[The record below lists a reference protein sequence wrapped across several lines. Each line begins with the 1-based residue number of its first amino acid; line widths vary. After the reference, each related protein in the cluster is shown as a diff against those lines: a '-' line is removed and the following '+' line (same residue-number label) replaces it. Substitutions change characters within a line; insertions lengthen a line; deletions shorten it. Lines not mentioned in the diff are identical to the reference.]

1 MVKNLFE
8 VFLGTYNAEPW
19 IERAIHALENQDAEP
34 FTVKIIDNASTD
46 GTINILEKIFNNY
59 KLRNKY
65 VLIKNS
71 KNIGA
76 ISTFLDQLH
85 LFDSEWI
92 LMVHQDDY
100 YHSNHVSTLANQLKS
115 VSNSTSCIFTAM
127 KRINASGEEILA
139 PPTLSSQLSNDR
151 VQNFMLSLQ
160 ISPVNFPAC
169 ALRISDLK
177 KVDTTRH
184 TTAFNDTELLLRLMC
199 ISDFKYLPVETMHY
213 RVFPGNASS
222 STSTKSNDRAVF
234 VGMNEILH
242 SDEFK
247 KLLTSINSK
256 AQFEKLVNAIDQ
268 AIDIR
273 ISSTD
278 LQNLMKNI
286 AAETLIRQKK
296 YEISPISSFLI
307 NSLKSL
313 GLENEASTVNNLT
326 NYSNANVVDLISKG
340 EKSFQDQD
348 IYHLTYSFDKKIKM
362 LGFFSLEL
370 REKIYNQLFRSPI
383 FSLIK
388 RPFVKTWRSSGK
400 VKPGK

>member
-19 IERAIHALENQDAEP
+19 IERAIHALESQDAEP

-46 GTINILEKIFNNY
+46 GTIKILEKIFNDY

-100 YHSNHVSTLANQLKS
+100 YHANHVSTLANQLKA
-115 VSNSTSCIFTAM
+115 VSESTSCVFTAM
-127 KRINASGEEILA
+127 ERINAGSEEILT
-139 PPTLSSQLSNDR
+139 PPTLSSQLSDDR
-151 VQNFMLSLQ
+151 LENFMLSLQ

-213 RVFPGNASS
+213 RIYQGNSAST
-222 STSTKSNDRAVF
+222 TSIKSNERAVF
-234 VGMNEILH
+234 VGMNEIFH

-247 KLLTSINSK
+247 TLLNSIDSK
-256 AQFEKLVNAIDQ
+256 VQYEKLVKAIDQ
-268 AIDIR
+268 AINIR
-273 ISSTD
+273 FTSTD
-278 LQNLMKNI
+278 LKNLMRNI

-296 YEISPISSFLI
+296 YQISPISNFLFE
-307 NSLKSL
+307 SLKSL
-313 GLENEASTVNNLT
+313 NLENEASIVSNLMIR
-326 NYSNANVVDLISKG
+326 SNANVEEMIS
-340 EKSFQDQD
+340 
-348 IYHLTYSFDKKIKM
+348 
-362 LGFFSLEL
+362 
-370 REKIYNQLFRSPI
+370 
-383 FSLIK
+383 
-388 RPFVKTWRSSGK
+388 
-400 VKPGK
+400 